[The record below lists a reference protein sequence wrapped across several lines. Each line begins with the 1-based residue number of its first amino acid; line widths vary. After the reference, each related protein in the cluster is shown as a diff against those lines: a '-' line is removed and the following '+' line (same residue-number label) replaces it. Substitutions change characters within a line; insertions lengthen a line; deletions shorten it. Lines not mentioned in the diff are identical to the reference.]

1 MASVAEAIGAAGSG
15 DGWVR
20 GDDLAAVSESR
31 GASVGS
37 EVSIRVASLS
47 NGEGAAE
54 LQVTMTWLMLM
65 DVQQEGS
72 LRQVFRSQRNQT
84 PSAVNGAKGQ
94 EFVFGESPRF
104 NA

>member
-1 MASVAEAIGAAGSG
+1 
-15 DGWVR
+15 
-20 GDDLAAVSESR
+20 
-31 GASVGS
+31 
-37 EVSIRVASLS
+37 
-47 NGEGAAE
+47 
-54 LQVTMTWLMLM
+54 MTWLMLM